1 MWHGVR
7 MKFGAVLPTC
17 EIGNDPVA
25 IRDWAQAAESL
36 GYAHIVAY
44 DHVLGAEHEGRDPK
58 LWGPYTERDPFHEP
72 FVVFGFLAGVTTTIE
87 FETAVIILPQRQTA
101 LVAKQAAEVDVLS
114 GGRLR
119 LGVGTGWNHVEY
131 ESLGVEWAD
140 RGKILDDQIDVLRK
154 LWTNDVIDHT
164 SAFHRIDRAGV
175 LPRPSRSI
183 PIWLGGFSKVAMR
196 RAARVGDGFTFASAG
211 TKTIGNANEL
221 RQAVAD
227 GGRDP
232 ATFPI
237 ELNVSYGLSPDKQ
250 ESLVAEARE
259 ADISHLCI
267 NTMSTTAAWSGTP
280 APNLT
285 TPAQH
290 IEALETFINRVS

>member
-1 MWHGVR
+1 

-17 EIGNDPVA
+17 EIGDDPIA

-36 GYAHIVAY
+36 GYSHIVAY

-58 LWGPYTERDPFHEP
+58 LWGPYTENDPFHEP

-131 ESLGVEWAD
+131 ESLGVDWAA
-140 RGKILDDQIDVLRK
+140 RGKIFDDQIELLRA
-154 LWTNDVIDHT
+154 LWNNDVVDHT
-164 SAFHRIDRAGV
+164 TDFHRIDRAGIK
-175 LPRPSRSI
+175 PRPGRSI
-183 PIWLGGFSKVAMR
+183 PIWFGGFSKVAMR

-211 TKTIGNANEL
+211 GKTIEQAEMM
-221 RQAVAD
+221 REAVAAQ
-227 GGRDP
+227 GRD
-232 ATFPI
+232 AAEFPI
-237 ELNVSYGLSPDKQ
+237 ELTVPYGLGEDKW
-250 ESLVAEARE
+250 ESLVTEATD
-259 ADISHLCI
+259 AKISHVCV
-267 NTMSTTAAWSGTP
+267 NTMSTTSQWAGTP

-285 TPAQH
+285 SPAEH
-290 IEALETFINRVS
+290 VAALESFISRVS

>member
-1 MWHGVR
+1 

-17 EIGNDPVA
+17 EIGDDPVA

-36 GYAHIVAY
+36 GYSHIVVY
-44 DHVLGAEHEGRDPK
+44 DHVLGAEHAGRDPK
-58 LWGPYTERDPFHEP
+58 LWGPYTEQDPFHEP

-131 ESLGVEWAD
+131 ESLGIEWAD
-140 RGKILDDQIDVLRK
+140 RGKILDDQIVLLRK
-154 LWTNDVIDHT
+154 LWNEDVVDHT
-164 SAFHRIDRAGV
+164 SAFHRIDRAGI
-175 LPRPSRSI
+175 LPRPRRSI
-183 PIWLGGFSKVAMR
+183 PIWFGGFSKVAMR

-211 TKTIGNANEL
+211 SKTIDNANQL
-221 RQAVAD
+221 REAVAEA
-227 GGRDP
+227 GRDP
-232 ATFPI
+232 STFPI
-237 ELNVSYGLSPDKQ
+237 ELTVSSGLSPEKW
-250 ESLVAEARE
+250 ESLVSEARE
-259 ADISHLCI
+259 AEISHVCL
-267 NTMSTTAAWSGTP
+267 NTMSTTSEWAGTP

-285 TPAQH
+285 TAAEH
-290 IEALETFINRVS
+290 VGALEQFMSRVS

>member
-1 MWHGVR
+1 

-17 EIGNDPVA
+17 ELGDDPIA

-36 GYAHIVAY
+36 GYSHIVAY
-44 DHVLGAEHEGRDPK
+44 DHVLGAVHEGRDPK
-58 LWGPYTERDPFHEP
+58 LWGPYTENDPFHEP

-131 ESLGVEWAD
+131 EALGVKWAD
-140 RGKILDDQIDVLRK
+140 RGKIFDDQIELLRK
-154 LWTNDVIDHT
+154 LWTGDVVDH
-164 SAFHRIDRAGV
+164 SSSFHRVDRAGI
-175 LPRPSRSI
+175 LPRPVRSI
-183 PIWLGGFSKVAMR
+183 PIWFGGFSNIAMR

-211 TKTIGNANEL
+211 TKTIDNANKL
-221 RQAVAD
+221 RQAVSDA
-227 GGRDP
+227 GRDP

-237 ELNVSYGLSPDKQ
+237 ELTVPYGLSQDKW
-250 ESLVAEARE
+250 ETLVTEARE
-259 ADISHLCI
+259 ANISHLCV
-267 NTMSTTAAWSGTP
+267 NTMSTTSEWAGTP

-285 TPAQH
+285 TTAQH
-290 IEALETFINRVS
+290 IEALETFKTRVG